1 MILFNA
7 LDHYTH
13 GSTCVVVRAT
23 LPHSLLRQTKLVR
36 GADGVVVLVGGFIY
50 GLATEPLTTNQPAA
64 VVDIDL

>member
-13 GSTCVVVRAT
+13 GSTCVVVRAI

-36 GADGVVVLVGGFIY
+36 GADGVVVVLCGGGSSGFIY
-50 GLATEPLTTNQPAA
+50 GLAT
-64 VVDIDL
+64 